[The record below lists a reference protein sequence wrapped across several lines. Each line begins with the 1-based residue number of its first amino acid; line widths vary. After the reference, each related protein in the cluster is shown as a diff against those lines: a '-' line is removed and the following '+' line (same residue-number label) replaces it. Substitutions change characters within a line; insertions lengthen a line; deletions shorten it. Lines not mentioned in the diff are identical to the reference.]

1 MQAFLSW
8 FPLAMT
14 EGSCGSST
22 PRTRKPPSK
31 ITFPTPPSAFSTSWL
46 ANKSRK
52 PDTGLVSRLSRSRP
66 GHWRQSGEAVGSQLP
81 IQGPWML
88 LAPGLNAP
96 LLAYNP
102 KIKAK
107 SVSETISN
115 RQVAT
120 TLLQVLGLPL
130 SRLEWYRSEGQRVCR
145 GSLRG

>member
-1 MQAFLSW
+1 
-8 FPLAMT
+8 
-14 EGSCGSST
+14 
-22 PRTRKPPSK
+22 
-31 ITFPTPPSAFSTSWL
+31 
-46 ANKSRK
+46 
-52 PDTGLVSRLSRSRP
+52 
-66 GHWRQSGEAVGSQLP
+66 
-81 IQGPWML
+81 ML

-107 SVSETISN
+107 SVNETISN